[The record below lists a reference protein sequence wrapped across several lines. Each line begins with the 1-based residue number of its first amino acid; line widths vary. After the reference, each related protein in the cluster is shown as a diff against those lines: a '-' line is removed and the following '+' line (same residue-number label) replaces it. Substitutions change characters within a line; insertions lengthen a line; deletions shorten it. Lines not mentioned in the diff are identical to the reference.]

1 MLYWRTEFRRN
12 AGSLVACS
20 DTSHCSAPKL
30 FSARRRC
37 AVYHC
42 MRKVGRLK
50 HLGVWRVSHL
60 CDEGRP
66 ERFQVKRA
74 SGVVLG
80 IVKFVEALATPA
92 CIQLEL
98 DTNCFNRFETS
109 IIVGTEC
116 CQVRSWCSSKCY
128 QVRRTDTPFPEHE
141 RHRNPDVSEM
151 DLMQLAIIVSNV
163 FAYLQCQLNC
173 YFALQDNSSNNLP
186 ERTTMQRN
194 IF

>member
-1 MLYWRTEFRRN
+1 M
-12 AGSLVACS
+12 
-20 DTSHCSAPKL
+20 
-30 FSARRRC
+30 
-37 AVYHC
+37 
-42 MRKVGRLK
+42 
-50 HLGVWRVSHL
+50 SHL

-116 CQVRSWCSSKCY
+116 CQVRS
-128 QVRRTDTPFPEHE
+128 
-141 RHRNPDVSEM
+141 
-151 DLMQLAIIVSNV
+151 
-163 FAYLQCQLNC
+163 
-173 YFALQDNSSNNLP
+173 
-186 ERTTMQRN
+186 
-194 IF
+194 